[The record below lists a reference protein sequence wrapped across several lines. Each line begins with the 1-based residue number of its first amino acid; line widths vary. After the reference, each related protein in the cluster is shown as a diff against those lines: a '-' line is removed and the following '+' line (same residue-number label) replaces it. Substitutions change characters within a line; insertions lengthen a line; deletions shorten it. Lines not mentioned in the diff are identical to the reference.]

1 MRQRISAWRCLTLFA
16 TLVSPTAYANIA
28 GGDSSLGVGALSLE
42 AVLNEEV
49 IAQLRDP
56 FALPSSGGAVG
67 EMKRA
72 ELTLFPIND
81 LKLNG
86 VITGPNKLRAM
97 VSAPNGK
104 TFFVKVGD
112 LMGMR
117 NGRITQIRN
126 DAITVVETEDVKG
139 KRMGNTLEL
148 RIGGELISVSSKRD
162 KGDSER

>member
-1 MRQRISAWRCLTLFA
+1 MLALLVNLT
-16 TLVSPTAYANIA
+16 SYANVVV
-28 GGDSSLGVGALSLE
+28 GGSRVGAGALSLE
-42 AVLNEEV
+42 AVLNEEM
-49 IAQLRDP
+49 ISQLRDP
-56 FALPSSGGAVG
+56 FTLPSNKKNIYGA
-67 EMKRA
+67 KRP

-86 VITGPNKLRAM
+86 VITGPNKMLAM

-112 LMGMR
+112 LMGVR
-117 NGRITQIRN
+117 DGRITEIRS
-126 DAITVVETEDVKG
+126 DAIRVVETEEING
-139 KRMGNTLEL
+139 KSMGNTLEL